1 MNPVYGR
8 PAPSFNLGFIGL
20 GVVGGGVADALAR
33 CGREIEQRHG
43 YALHILQAAVKNP
56 NKKRSEACASIDIGT
71 DPERIIAN
79 REIDIVVEL
88 MGGIEPARSLVL
100 AAIEQHKP
108 VVTANKAL
116 LAECGEEIFAA
127 AARWKTPVFFEA
139 AVAGAV
145 PIVRALGDGLAG
157 DRIGWIAGI
166 VNGTSNYILSSMQN
180 SGASLAEALREA
192 QKKGYAEADPSL
204 DINGGDSCHK
214 LSLLS
219 ALAFGT
225 SLGPDKIPTEGIE
238 EIEAD
243 DIGFARELGYCIK
256 HVAKAQRRDGGA
268 KSDRGIELS
277 VHPALV
283 PEKSLLARV
292 DGAMNAVLVNSQP
305 AGPTLYYGAGAGAGP
320 TASAVLSN
328 LVDAARSINV
338 PASKRY
344 PAILR
349 VHGQK
354 ASILPPQEREAANYL
369 RLRVADEVGVMAK
382 ITAILARVG
391 ISLEVIRQFEA
402 KGEGS
407 GCVLILLTTKVV
419 EKKVDQALAELAR
432 EKSVLDKPVRLRV
445 ETLDQKPL

>member
-1 MNPVYGR
+1 MNPVYSR

-43 YALHILQAAVKNP
+43 YALRILQAAVRNP
-56 NKKRSEACASIDIGT
+56 DKKRSAACDSIDIGA
-71 DPERIIAN
+71 DPEVIIAN
-79 REIDIVVEL
+79 RDIDIVVEL

-100 AAIEQHKP
+100 AAIGQHKP

-145 PIVRALGDGLAG
+145 PIVRALDDGLAG
-157 DRIGWIAGI
+157 DCIDWIAGI

-192 QKKGYAEADPSL
+192 QQMGYAEADPSL

-225 SLGPDKIPTEGIE
+225 PLGAGRIPTEGIE
-238 EIEAD
+238 GVEID

-256 HVAKAQRRDGGA
+256 HVAKAQRWDGGA
-268 KSDRGIELS
+268 RGAQGIELS

-283 PEKSLLARV
+283 PQTSMLAQV
-292 DGAMNAVLVNSQP
+292 SGAMNAVLVNSQP
-305 AGPTLYYGAGAGAGP
+305 AGSTLYYGAGAGAGP

-328 LVDAARSINV
+328 LIDAARSINV

-344 PAILR
+344 PAIMR
-349 VHGQK
+349 IHGQK
-354 ASILPPQEREAANYL
+354 AEILPPEAREAANYL
-369 RLRVADEVGVMAK
+369 RLRVLDEVGVMAR
-382 ITAILARVG
+382 ITAILAGVG
-391 ISLEVIRQFEA
+391 INLEAIRQFEP
-402 KGEGS
+402 KEEG
-407 GCVLILLTTKVV
+407 GPCVLVLLTTRVV
-419 EKKVDQALAELAR
+419 EKKMQQALSELAR
-432 EKSVLDKPVRLRV
+432 EDFVLDGPVRLRV
-445 ETLDQKPL
+445 ETLDQEPL